1 LLALAQIGLAVVR
14 IDRNEEIGG
23 DGGKRRMSLIDPLQ
37 HKGKR
42 EVATYQ
48 GLGARLRATLDWMT
62 FVSRHFVYGAGVLAM
77 AALATSAEARSVP
90 GSVAPDGAPWQSAF
104 PARPATYAVEKISQY
119 VPMPDGV
126 RIAADIYLPK
136 GLKPGTRVPTL
147 LMQTRYY
154 RSSLKKSDSTS
165 CAAIPPLPAYFT
177 ARGYAFVEVDVRGT
191 GASFGIWKTPISAT
205 EIHDA
210 GNLIDWITEQPWSS
224 GSVGAFGQSYAGSAA
239 EMLLLDHRPALKA
252 VAQSA
257 APFDVYND
265 LYFPGGILNNAFRL
279 VWGNLGHALDS
290 GHPDQVPGRQDIAAV
305 CTVDADTDGTER
317 SAAIADHVNNFNS
330 IAATGEAEFRDDDGF
345 KGLFPDPVESQKLTD
360 RDAVPFLS
368 LESTADSGQS
378 GSGVNRF
385 INSHSGQQRLI
396 LAAGDH
402 GQKHFYAPGV
412 TSEISS
418 SFDQNAEFLA
428 FMDRYVAGK
437 DNGYEKMPRVR
448 WFTTG
453 ANAWHSADSWPQP
466 AKTVHYSFAVGHRLS
481 LTTELPSSEAAIPGD
496 AQTGIHTRWRTSS
509 GGGAV
514 FYEERSA
521 TNTKLLAYTS
531 APLDE
536 PLEVTG
542 SPAVTL
548 SITDATPDGD
558 YFAYLEEVDPV
569 GHAFYVGE
577 GELRASKANGE
588 VPYLTAEPLPSG
600 LRRDRKELKT
610 GQPMILRIGLIP
622 FSHRFATGS
631 RMRVVL
637 AGSNQNDFQSPRLQ
651 GRRWTVK
658 LGEGGSA
665 VDFPV
670 AAAQSWPPQSSELD
684 VSPSVGAENS
694 K

>member
-1 LLALAQIGLAVVR
+1 M
-14 IDRNEEIGG
+14 
-23 DGGKRRMSLIDPLQ
+23 RRMSLIDSLQQKVAPL
-37 HKGKR
+37 
-42 EVATYQ
+42 Q
-48 GLGARLRATLDWMT
+48 GLGFHLHAPLDWMT
-62 FVSRHFVYGAGVLAM
+62 SVLKRFVYSAGVLAI
-77 AALATSAEARSVP
+77 AALSTSAEARSVP

-119 VPMPDGV
+119 VSMPDGV

-136 GLKPGTRVPTL
+136 GLKAGTRVPTL

-165 CAAIPPLPAYFT
+165 CAAIPPLPAYFA

-191 GASFGIWKTPISAT
+191 GASFGIWTTPISAT

-210 GNLIDWITEQPWSS
+210 GNLIDWITAQPWSS

-257 APFDVYND
+257 APFDVYSD

-279 VWGNLGHALDS
+279 VWGNLGQALDS

-305 CTVDADTDGTER
+305 CAVDADTDGTQR
-317 SAAIADHVNNFNS
+317 AAAIADHVNNFNS
-330 IAATGEAEFRDDDGF
+330 ITSTGKAEFRDDEGF
-345 KGLFPDPVESQKLTD
+345 RGLFPDPVESQRLTD

-385 INSHSGQQRLI
+385 INSRSGRQRLI

-418 SFDQNAEFLA
+418 SFNQNEEFLA
-428 FMDRYVAGK
+428 FMDHYVAGK

-453 ANAWHSADSWPQP
+453 ANAWRSADSWPQS
-466 AKTVHYSFAVGHRLS
+466 ARTAHYSFAAAHRLS
-481 LTTELPSSEAAIPGD
+481 FTTEPPSSETAIPRD
-496 AQTGIHTRWRTSS
+496 AQTGPHTRWRTSS

-521 TNTKLLAYTS
+521 ADAKLLTYTS

-542 SPAVTL
+542 SPVVTL
-548 SITDATPDGD
+548 SITDAAPDGD
-558 YFAYLEEVDPV
+558 YFAYLEEVDPS

-577 GELRASKANGE
+577 GELRASKRSGT
-588 VPYLTAEPLPSG
+588 VPYLTLEPLPSG
-600 LRRDRKELKT
+600 RRRDRKELKSA
-610 GQPMILRIGLIP
+610 QPIIFRIGLIP

-631 RMRVVL
+631 RIRVVL
-637 AGSNQNDFQSPRLQ
+637 AGSNQNDFQSPPLE
-651 GRRWTVK
+651 GRRWTIK

-665 VDFPV
+665 LDLPV
-670 AAAQSWPPQSSELD
+670 AAVQSRPAQLGERNLGRA
-684 VSPSVGAENS
+684 VRAE
-694 K
+694 